1 MKLLLAVDI
10 ADRLRD
16 AGDFRSF
23 DFETEA
29 RALLARH
36 PEAHASVD
44 EVIAAM
50 RQDACTMPR
59 RTARELSP
67 AR

>member
-1 MKLLLAVDI
+1 MKLMLAVDI

-23 DFETEA
+23 DFENEA

-50 RQDACTMPR
+50 RQDAFTLPR
-59 RTARELSP
+59 RAPGELAP